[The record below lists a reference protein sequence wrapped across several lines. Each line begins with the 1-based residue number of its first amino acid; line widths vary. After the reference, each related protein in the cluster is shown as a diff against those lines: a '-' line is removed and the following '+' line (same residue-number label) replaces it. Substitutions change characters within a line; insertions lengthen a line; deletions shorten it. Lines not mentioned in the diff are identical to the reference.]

1 MFTRNAASSS
11 LLAVAALILGACQ
24 SLPVTTDYNPSE
36 SMAICR
42 TYTWAHE
49 HVGGNS
55 SGQPAAF
62 ANPLNADRLRA
73 AIEANLSA
81 RGLARAAD
89 PKSADCVVGFAI
101 GSRVVFDDFG
111 PYGGGW
117 GGYWGPRG
125 WGGWGYGGF
134 YDYPWV
140 HEEGRIAVDVFDAR
154 TRQAIWHASV
164 VQNVVRLTGPHAEA
178 KINEAAAAIFTKFPG
193 TAPGSPVAPNTA
205 PRASS

>member
-62 ANPLNADRLRA
+62 ARVMVM
-73 AIEANLSA
+73 SA
-81 RGLARAAD
+81 VETSGAM
-89 PKSADCVVGFAI
+89 P
-101 GSRVVFDDFG
+101 
-111 PYGGGW
+111 
-117 GGYWGPRG
+117 
-125 WGGWGYGGF
+125 
-134 YDYPWV
+134 
-140 HEEGRIAVDVFDAR
+140 
-154 TRQAIWHASV
+154 
-164 VQNVVRLTGPHAEA
+164 
-178 KINEAAAAIFTKFPG
+178 PG
-193 TAPGSPVAPNTA
+193 M
-205 PRASS
+205 